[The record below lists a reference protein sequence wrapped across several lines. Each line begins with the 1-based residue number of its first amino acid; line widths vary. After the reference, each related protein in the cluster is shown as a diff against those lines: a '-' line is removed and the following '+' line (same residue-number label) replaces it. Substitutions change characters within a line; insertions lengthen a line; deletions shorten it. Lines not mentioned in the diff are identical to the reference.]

1 MSFSYLLDGLN
12 PPQQEAV
19 QHKDGPLLVLAGPGS
34 GKTRVVTHRIAW
46 LLQNGVRGNQILAL
60 TFTNKAADEMKLRL
74 ETLAPNTSVWIGT
87 FHKFCSW
94 TLRQYSQHVGLDSH
108 YSIYDTNESKKL
120 LDTVLGQTRLPPGIN
135 AGQIASA
142 IGWAKNQL
150 TLPSQYVARQGS
162 MLGSIVED
170 VYPAY
175 QEALKRSN
183 AVDFD
188 DLLLHIAVLLRTQPE
203 VRETLDNRFR
213 YILVDE
219 YQDTNLAQ
227 YAIARMLSVNYRN
240 LAVTGDPDQS
250 IYGWRG
256 ADINNILNFEK
267 DFEDV
272 KMIRLEQNYRSSKR
286 ILRAA
291 SELIKYNVHRKK
303 KDLFTDNPEGTP
315 VRIVRYYNQQEEA
328 EHIAEEIAREVAVGK
343 RRPKDYAIFY
353 RMNALS
359 RNLEHAMRRNSVPFQ
374 LVRGLEFFNRK
385 EIKDIIAY
393 LQLLYNKS
401 DTIAFLRIINEPR
414 RGIGRTTLERIEE
427 HAYQMGISH
436 LDAARDA
443 NRIVRLSAKVR
454 KGVLEFVKLFDYFER
469 VDDGKI
475 ETLIAAVL
483 NETQYDAQYENS
495 DDEEDQQR
503 LANIEELLS
512 EAKEFDRRFQGENP
526 LEAFLEQVALASD
539 VDAWDDDSDR
549 VSLMTL
555 HAAKGLEFPVV
566 YLVAVEEGMLPHERS
581 SDDPMQLEEERRLF
595 FVGMTRAEQELRLSR
610 TQYREFRGS
619 YNVSIL
625 SRFLMELPQNE
636 ILRCESP
643 SDVPDELAMQEIV
656 KFGLPS
662 EGMASYHIDPNYCDV
677 DIDGGNLADV
687 DDHFVIDEHF
697 DDSDDFIDEQYD
709 ELPVISAD
717 DDDDLDAENIDI
729 DEDDIDELAKRYTQS
744 ESEKRKTDP
753 YREHLRQAVSNQA
766 KQQRAVLIEAR
777 RQKQAEQRQSQKQQQ
792 SDELKMHLTTAA
804 DLQKQ
809 LQSLPG
815 KIDRPNSTGDTTS
828 QNQDSPNDKRQ
839 TENRRQDSPA
849 KEKPKRPK
857 YKAGMPVRHKEYGF
871 GVVLTVAEGNEKTV
885 TVDFEDT
892 VGRLQLPLPCK
903 LLKPQGKGLDDI
915 F

>member
-1 MSFSYLLDGLN
+1 MSPSDLLEGLN

-46 LLQNGVRGNQILAL
+46 LLQNGVRRHQVLAL

-74 ETLAPNTSVWIGT
+74 ETLVPQTPVWIGT

-94 TLRQYSQHVGLDSH
+94 TLRQHAEHAGLDSRF
-108 YSIYDTNESKKL
+108 SIYDTGESKKL
-120 LDTVLGQTRLPPGIN
+120 LDTVLGQTRLPPGVN
-135 AGQIASA
+135 SGQIASA
-142 IGWAKNQL
+142 ISWAKNSL
-150 TLPSQYVARQGS
+150 TLPSQYVARQGN

-175 QEALKRSN
+175 QDALKRANS
-183 AVDFD
+183 VDFD
-188 DLLLHIAVLLRTQPE
+188 DLLLHIAVMLRTHPE
-203 VRETLDNRFR
+203 VRETLDNRFQ

-256 ADINNILNFEK
+256 ANIRNILDFEK

-272 KMIRLEQNYRSSKR
+272 KMIRLEQNYRSTKR
-286 ILRAA
+286 ILNAA
-291 SELIKYNVHRKK
+291 SEVIRYNKQRKK
-303 KDLFTDNPEGTP
+303 KELFTDNPDGVP
-315 VRIVRYYNQQEEA
+315 VRLLRCFNQEEEA
-328 EHIAEEIAREVAVGK
+328 DFIAEEIARETAAGK
-343 RRPKDYAIFY
+343 RQPKDYAVFY

-359 RNLEHAMRRNSVPFQ
+359 RNLEHAMRRNNVPFQ

-401 DTIAFLRIINEPR
+401 DTVAFLRIINEPR
-414 RGIGRTTLERIEE
+414 RGIGRTTMERIEE
-427 HAYQMGISH
+427 HAFLLGVSH

-443 NRIVRLSAKVR
+443 QRIPGLSGKIR
-454 KGVLEFVKLFDYFER
+454 KATLDFARLFDHLER

-475 ETLIAAVL
+475 ETLIAAIL
-483 NETQYDAQYENS
+483 SETQYDAQYEDS

-512 EAKEFDRRFQGENP
+512 EAKEFDRRHAKQPMSDNP
-526 LEAFLEQVALASD
+526 LEIFLEQVALASD

-566 YLVAVEEGMLPHERS
+566 YLIAAEEGMLPHERS
-581 SDDPMQLEEERRLF
+581 SNDPMQLEEERRLF
-595 FVGMTRAEQELRLSR
+595 FVGMTRAEEELRLSY

-619 YNVSIL
+619 YSACIL
-625 SRFLMELPQNE
+625 SRFLLELPQDE
-636 ILRCESP
+636 ILRCDSP
-643 SDVPDELAMQEIV
+643 DDVPDDLAMREITQY
-656 KFGLPS
+656 GLT
-662 EGMASYHIDPNYCDV
+662 GDGGTSYHIDPDYCDTDV
-677 DIDGGNLADV
+677 GV
-687 DDHFVIDEHF
+687 DDHF
-697 DDSDDFIDEQYD
+697 DEQYIDAEYD
-709 ELPVISAD
+709 ELPTVTRD
-717 DDDDLDAENIDI
+717 H
-729 DEDDIDELAKRYTQS
+729 DEVNTAKSR
-744 ESEKRKTDP
+744 
-753 YREHLRQAVSNQA
+753 
-766 KQQRAVLIEAR
+766 
-777 RQKQAEQRQSQKQQQ
+777 
-792 SDELKMHLTTAA
+792 ELKLHLTTAA
-804 DLQKQ
+804 ELQKTVTRKTAARSVSDE
-809 LQSLPG
+809 L
-815 KIDRPNSTGDTTS
+815 KRA
-828 QNQDSPNDKRQ
+828 DSG
-839 TENRRQDSPA
+839 ENRSLTFPAVVSDGDHGATDQPVPQD
-849 KEKPKRPK
+849 KKPKRPK
-857 YKAGMPVRHKEYGF
+857 YKPGMAVRHRDYGF
-871 GVVLTVAEGNEKTV
+871 GVVLAVTDGNEKTV
-885 TVDFEDT
+885 TVDFEET

-903 LLKPQGKGLDDI
+903 LLKPHGQGLGEI

>member
-1 MSFSYLLDGLN
+1 MSYINLLEGLN

-74 ETLAPNTSVWIGT
+74 ENLAPHTSVWIGT

-94 TLRQYSQHVGLDSH
+94 TLRQYSQHVGLDPR

-120 LDTVLGQTRLPPGIN
+120 LDTVLGQTKLPPGIN
-135 AGQIASA
+135 SGQIASA
-142 IGWAKNQL
+142 ISWAKNSL
-150 TLPSQYVARQGS
+150 TLPAQYVARQGS

-175 QEALKRSN
+175 QEALKRAN

-188 DLLLHIAVLLRTQPE
+188 DLLLHIAVMLRAHPE

-219 YQDTNLAQ
+219 YQDTNTVQ
-227 YAIARMLSVNYRN
+227 YAIARTLSVNYRN

-256 ADINNILNFEK
+256 ANIRNILDFEK

-272 KMIRLEQNYRSSKR
+272 KVIRLEQNYRSTKR
-286 ILRAA
+286 ILSAA
-291 SELIKYNVHRKK
+291 SELIRFNVHRKK
-303 KDLFTDNPEGTP
+303 KDLYTDNPDGMP
-315 VRIVRYYNQQEEA
+315 VRVLRCFNQQEEA
-328 EHIAEEIAREVAVGK
+328 DFIAEEIAREVAAGK
-343 RRPKDYAIFY
+343 RRPKDYAVFY

-359 RNLEHAMRRNSVPFQ
+359 RNLEHAMRRNNVPFQ

-385 EIKDIIAY
+385 EIKDIVAY
-393 LQLLYNKS
+393 LQLLYNRS

-427 HAYQMGISH
+427 HAYRLGVSH

-443 NRIVRLSAKVR
+443 QRIPGLSGKIR
-454 KGVLEFVKLFDYFER
+454 KAVLDFVKLFDYFER
-469 VDDGKI
+469 IDEGKI
-475 ETLIAAVL
+475 ETLIAAIL
-483 NETQYDAQYENS
+483 SETQYDAQYENS
-495 DDEEDQQR
+495 DDEEDRQR

-512 EAKEFDRRFQGENP
+512 EAKEFDRQFSGENP
-526 LEAFLEQVALASD
+526 LEIFLEQVALASD
-539 VDAWDDDSDR
+539 IDAWDDDSDR

-566 YLVAVEEGMLPHERS
+566 YLIAVEEGMIPHERS
-581 SDDPMQLEEERRLF
+581 SNDAMQLEEERRLF
-595 FVGMTRAEQELRLSR
+595 FVGMTRAEEELRLSR

-625 SRFLMELPQNE
+625 SRFLMELPQDE

-643 SDVPDELAMQEIV
+643 GDVPDEPALREIMQYG
-656 KFGLPS
+656 FSGD
-662 EGMASYHIDPNYCDV
+662 GAAAYHVDPNYCDV
-677 DIDGGNLADV
+677 EVDEIAGNHDGFDV
-687 DDHFVIDEHF
+687 PLLDDEPFVDE
-697 DDSDDFIDEQYD
+697 EYD
-709 ELPVISAD
+709 ELPTITFDEHDVPPDAD
-717 DDDDLDAENIDI
+717 DEIYDDTDATDAESSQEDRRKIDP
-729 DEDDIDELAKRYTQS
+729 L
-744 ESEKRKTDP
+744 
-753 YREHLRQAVSNQA
+753 REQLRQVAA
-766 KQQRAVLIEAR
+766 QRAKDQRDALAEAR
-777 RQKQAEQRQSQKQQQ
+777 RKKQAETRREQKSEQTE
-792 SDELKMHLTTAA
+792 ELKLHLTTAA
-804 DLQKQ
+804 ELHKQ
-809 LQSLPG
+809 LETPPG
-815 KIDRPNSTGDTTS
+815 KIGRVEKRKTKPDDRGESLSD
-828 QNQDSPNDKRQ
+828 DQ
-839 TENRRQDSPA
+839 TRDVKTPIHQPSDAEQ
-849 KEKPKRPK
+849 KPKRPK
-857 YKAGMPVRHKEYGF
+857 YKVGMPVRHRDYGF
-871 GVVLTVAEGNEKTV
+871 GVVQAVTGGDEKTV
-885 TVDFEDT
+885 TVDFEET

-903 LLKPQGKGLDDI
+903 QLKPLEQGLDEI
-915 F
+915 FS